1 MASTED
7 DLNGRRPEWKTTSI
21 EEDLNRRRP
30 QWKMTSMEY
39 DLNRRR
45 PQLAMLCAEFLIKKK
60 MTTTYCKTQSILK
73 LQLNRNSSKTSL
85 QDGPQSGII
94 IRADHPIVSY
104 ALLNPLTL
112 PSSWPNLCLP
122 NFLGVL
128 RICWPTIF
136 LFFWFFEANIYYG
149 TWFQT
154 GIF

>member
-1 MASTED
+1 MTSMKEE
-7 DLNGRRPEWKTTSI
+7 LNERQ
-21 EEDLNRRRP
+21 P
-30 QWKMTSMEY
+30 QWKMTSMEDDLNGRWPQWKMTSMKY
-39 DLNRRR
+39 DLNGRH
-45 PQLAMLCAEFLIKKK
+45 QLSMHQIFNFKK
-60 MTTTYCKTQSILK
+60 MTTTYCKTPSTLK